1 MKRIPG
7 PGGIRPEGGLQ
18 NHLSV
23 ARARLQCR
31 SFRQMATGGALSFG
45 KGRIMP
51 DADLMSMQSLSIFMS
66 LQAFDSVWNDRLGEF
81 VRDHWDLRVN
91 DLLALIMAGNGPLT
105 SQVEIGQ
112 TLLLHANV
120 MVAIMKRLRKR
131 NLVVV
136 KPHPLDR
143 RKQIIVLT
151 AKGRHIC
158 RDVRIHHAEITRM
171 ALPLGPA
178 ERRRLVNL
186 TTSVINQWRRKN
198 IVKN

>member
-1 MKRIPG
+1 
-7 PGGIRPEGGLQ
+7 
-18 NHLSV
+18 
-23 ARARLQCR
+23 
-31 SFRQMATGGALSFG
+31 
-45 KGRIMP
+45 MP
-51 DADLMSMQSLSIFMS
+51 DVDLMPTPSLSMFMD
-66 LQAFDSVWNDRLGEF
+66 LHVFDSIWNNRLGEF
-81 VRDHWDLRVN
+81 VRDHWDLRVT
-91 DLLALIMAGNGPLT
+91 DVLALIIADSDPLT
-105 SQVEIGQ
+105 SQVQIGHK
-112 TLLLHANV
+112 LFLHKNV
-120 MVAIMKRLRKR
+120 MVAIVKRLRKR

-186 TTSVINQWRRKN
+186 TTSVIKQWRKN
-198 IVKN
+198 GANN